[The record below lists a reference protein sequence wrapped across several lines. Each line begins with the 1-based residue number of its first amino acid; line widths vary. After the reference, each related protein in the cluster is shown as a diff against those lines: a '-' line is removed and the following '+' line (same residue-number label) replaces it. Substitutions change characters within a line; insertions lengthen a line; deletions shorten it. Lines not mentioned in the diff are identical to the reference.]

1 MASSQPARSQYSGQP
16 VGSAGGSDMV
26 GAVGGR
32 KPARGWSALFTPL
45 AEGVGSLGRRSRSY
59 LRGVGNTLM
68 LSSLLLLGGIAA
80 GALLSVTWQKSGTG
94 TLSAL
99 PSSPIT
105 RQSGREIVAST
116 IARLEAE
123 QAELKKQI
131 ADLRSRL
138 NDLQSTE
145 ASRRTTLSEL
155 NQAIERQ
162 RMAAGLVAVHGP
174 GIIATF
180 DDSTDTSIPQNED
193 PANYIIH
200 DYDLRDVLNTL
211 WIAGAEAISVNGERV
226 VDSTSLYCVGT
237 TVICNATRLSPP
249 YEVRAIGDP
258 AVLAAAL
265 QGHPQMDKFNQR
277 ARIYDLPVTIEQKPD
292 LLIPA
297 YNGSFVFKYARP
309 NQK

>member
-1 MASSQPARSQYSGQP
+1 
-16 VGSAGGSDMV
+16 
-26 GAVGGR
+26 
-32 KPARGWSALFTPL
+32 
-45 AEGVGSLGRRSRSY
+45 LGRHTGD
-59 LRGVGNTLM
+59 LHGM
-68 LSSLLLLGGIAA
+68 LWLSCVLLLGGIAI
-80 GALLSVTWQKSGTG
+80 GALLSATWQE
-94 TLSAL
+94 SAVGL
-99 PSSPIT
+99 APPPSSPIT

-116 IARLEAE
+116 ISRLEAE

-131 ADLRSRL
+131 ADLRSKL
-138 NDLQSTE
+138 NNLQSTE
-145 ASRRTTLSEL
+145 AGRRTTLSEL
-155 NQAIERQ
+155 NRQVEQQ

-180 DDSTDTSIPQNED
+180 DDSKATTIPQNED

-211 WIAGAEAISVNGERV
+211 WIVGAEAISVNGERIV
-226 VDSTSLYCVGT
+226 GNTSLYCVGT
-237 TVICNATRLSPP
+237 TIICNATRLSPP

-265 QGHPQMDKFNQR
+265 QGHSQMDKFNRRVQ
-277 ARIYDLPVTIEQKPD
+277 IYDLPVTIEQKAD

-297 YNGSFVFKYARP
+297 HNGSFVFKYARP